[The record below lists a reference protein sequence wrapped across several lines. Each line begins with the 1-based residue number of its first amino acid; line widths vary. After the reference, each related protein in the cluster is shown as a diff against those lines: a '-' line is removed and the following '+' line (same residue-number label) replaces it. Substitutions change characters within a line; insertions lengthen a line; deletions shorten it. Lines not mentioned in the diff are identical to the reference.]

1 MNSKIVLVLGS
12 LAVCCL
18 TTSAYAGPYM
28 FTLPVEGVTEAH
40 LPAVK
45 KIFYARF
52 KRRIQAVGV
61 RGGVIS
67 FRAGGDSAKS
77 LMRLGD
83 VIAALKEAKLKVK
96 PETWILKAQQ
106 IGVCPSVEN
115 AIGSQA
121 LKRIFE
127 SFEGAEVKVLGTVLL
142 RSRMCVVLH
151 LGAPVD
157 YSAFETQLKKA
168 GLKIDDLVWGHW
180 KYGWGI
186 EGKGHDH
193 RHDTGV
199 LLKPRKQP

>member
-1 MNSKIVLVLGS
+1 MDSRPVQPEREGRPERT
-12 LAVCCL
+12 APP
-18 TTSAYAGPYM
+18 AGPAA
-28 FTLPVEGVTEAH
+28 EAAAGGGSDWVRAVAGRWGFLES
-40 LPAVK
+40 LPA
-45 KIFYARF
+45 
-52 KRRIQAVGV
+52 IQ
-61 RGGVIS
+61 
-67 FRAGGDSAKS
+67 K
-77 LMRLGD
+77 L
-83 VIAALKEAKLKVK
+83 ALKEAKLKVK

-106 IGVCPSVEN
+106 IGVCLSVEN

-142 RSRMCVVLH
+142 PSRMCVVLH